1 MFSVRRVVYMY
12 IAQQCVQVAAVKRMG
27 EIDFINKTGLFQ
39 LFIVLYLEDL
49 NPIKLGFSDKYSHH
63 SLHFL
68 LSSSHPSF
76 VHLSIHPWLFSST
89 RNRTIQTKGNSVLF
103 LITYLRYCLL
113 FKLSLK
119 LHYLSVI
126 YVYMYD
132 MKFKIINVYSLL
144 IFSQLKSLISH

>member
-1 MFSVRRVVYMY
+1 MFSARRAVYID

-39 LFIVLYLEDL
+39 LYIVLYLEDL

-76 VHLSIHPWLFSST
+76 VHLTIHPWLFSST

-103 LITYLRYCLL
+103 LITFLR
-113 FKLSLK
+113 
-119 LHYLSVI
+119 
-126 YVYMYD
+126 
-132 MKFKIINVYSLL
+132 
-144 IFSQLKSLISH
+144 

>member
-1 MFSVRRVVYMY
+1 MFSARRAVYMY

-39 LFIVLYLEDL
+39 LYIVLYLEDL

-68 LSSSHPSF
+68 LFFLSSFICSSINPSLA
-76 VHLSIHPWLFSST
+76 VLFT

-103 LITYLRYCLL
+103 LITYLR
-113 FKLSLK
+113 
-119 LHYLSVI
+119 
-126 YVYMYD
+126 
-132 MKFKIINVYSLL
+132 
-144 IFSQLKSLISH
+144 